1 MSHLLRVMRYLKPY
15 RRDGIL
21 AAIAL
26 LVSAAAEL
34 ALPRLIQR
42 TIDQGVIPGDLS
54 VIISSGL
61 VMLGFSILNAVF
73 MVGNS
78 VWAARASQG
87 FSADVR
93 SGLFRKIQEL
103 SWGNLDRLQTG
114 QLLVRLTSDIL
125 QVQGVVLMA
134 FRMFLRAPVML
145 LGSLVM
151 LIATSPRLALVLL
164 VALPPLLVLV
174 LMIMRRAQPLFHA
187 VQKRLDRLNTIFQE
201 NLAGVR
207 VVKAFVRDDYEN
219 ARLDVANLDLA
230 ATNIRVQKLFATLMP
245 SMMLVMNISVVVVLW
260 MAGRLNPDAQTAGAV
275 TAGQVMAFINYLM
288 STMFPLTML
297 GMAVNRIAAAD
308 VSAGRILEVIETTPD
323 IQNPPQPQRLEQ
335 ARGRVRFEH
344 VSFAYNGDGG
354 EPVLQEINL
363 SAEPGQTVA
372 ILGAT
377 GAGKSSL
384 VHLIPRFYDVTAG
397 RVTLDG
403 VDVRELDLNDLRLRV
418 GVALQEAV
426 LFSGTIRENIAYGR
440 PNASEEEIV
449 AAAKA
454 AQAHDFIMSFPEG
467 YDTMVGQRGVN
478 LSGGQKQ
485 RLSIARALLTDPAV
499 LVLDDSTSAVDIET
513 EAKIQDALF
522 ASRQRRTSFII
533 AQRVSTVLTSDKI
546 VVLEQ
551 GRVAAEG
558 SHFDLMASSPIYRD
572 IYDSQLGN
580 GGLAHD

>member
-26 LVSAAAEL
+26 LASAAAEL

-323 IQNPPQPQRLEQ
+323 IQNPPQPGRLDG
-335 ARGRVRFEH
+335 ARGSVRFEN
-344 VSFAYNGDGG
+344 VSFAYNGNGG

-403 VDVRELDLNDLRLRV
+403 VDVRELDLTDLRLRV
-418 GVALQEAV
+418 AVALQEAV

-513 EAKIQDALF
+513 EAKIQEALF

-533 AQRVSTVLTSDKI
+533 AQRISTVLTADKI

-558 SHFDLMASSPIYRD
+558 SHFELMASSPIYRD
-572 IYDSQLGN
+572 IYESQLGN